1 MLCHVSVHSGAFC
14 LRHRARDPISVAFFD
29 RVALFSDFNH
39 LFELLDQVL
48 LPIAVGAFYILELYS
63 KNILKTLTANFINN
77 FHVGNVCFR
86 YKALE

>member
-39 LFELLDQVL
+39 LFELLG
-48 LPIAVGAFYILELYS
+48 PGFAPYNSNAFYIFKIKLKKHV
-63 KNILKTLTANFINN
+63 KNAHCEFYEQSQCRKSMLL
-77 FHVGNVCFR
+77 VQS
-86 YKALE
+86 